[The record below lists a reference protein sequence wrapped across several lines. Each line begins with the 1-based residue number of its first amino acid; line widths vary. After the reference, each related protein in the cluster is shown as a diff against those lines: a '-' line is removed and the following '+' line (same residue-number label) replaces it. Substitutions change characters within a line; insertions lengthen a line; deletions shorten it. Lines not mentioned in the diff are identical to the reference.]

1 MLFGQAGM
9 LLALDAALSSA
20 DASRVTPLRA
30 VVYSRISSDPL
41 ELALGV
47 ERQEQDCLRLI
58 NERGWVQGAGP
69 YRENDTSAS
78 TRSTAKRPVYEAML
92 ADLRA
97 GTAEVLVAYSTSRL
111 TRRPLDYERLIA
123 LVRETGLQIFT
134 VVSGD
139 VDLAT
144 ADGRAIAR
152 VLSAMDAVE
161 AERTGERIARAA
173 LQRAEKGEWHGG
185 AKPPWG
191 YAFAAGPGKL
201 RLVIVEERAAMVREA
216 ATRVLAGQSLYAI
229 RKDWN
234 GRGALTTAGQ
244 PWRSAGVRKMLVR
257 GSAAGYIERRGR
269 LLKGSW
275 EPILDWETWQQVRA
289 VLTDPPS
296 LPGTTWP
303 SWRNTRA
310 RGPRGT
316 HYPLTGLVYCGR
328 CDHLMYSSIVKYG
341 LTYWCPD
348 MGGCGHMRIRGA
360 DLEQLLHELIAARHR
375 GHPALVETDPVLTA
389 LRMQGNQ
396 LQDDHYDRLLDRQDF
411 LRQTDRLRQKMAD
424 RRREITGAYPGR
436 VFTSVARTARLDDP
450 EPILRQILHEHL
462 QRVVVHPHAGPTK
475 PPREWAARASQMR
488 RRLDVHWQGGE
499 VSLRE
504 ELQAVPQRE
513 GLTVATWAPPA

>member
-1 MLFGQAGM
+1 MLAP
-9 LLALDAALSSA
+9 LDAALTPA
-20 DASRVTPLRA
+20 DAQGVTTLRA

-41 ELALGV
+41 EMALGV

-58 NERGWVQGAGP
+58 NERGWVQAAEP

-78 TRSTAKRPVYEAML
+78 TRSRTKRPVYEAML

-97 GTAEVLVAYSTSRL
+97 GMADVLVAYSTSRL

-123 LVRETGLQIFT
+123 LVSETGLQIFT

-161 AERTGERIARAA
+161 AERMGERIARAA

-201 RLVIVEERAAMVREA
+201 SLVIVEERAAMVREA
-216 ATRVLAGQSLYAI
+216 AARVLAGDSLYAI

-234 GRGALTTAGQ
+234 DRGALTTAGM

-257 GSAAGYIERRGR
+257 GSAAGYMERRGR

-275 EPILDWETWQQVRA
+275 EPILDWETWQRVRA
-289 VLTDPPS
+289 VLTDPR
-296 LPGTTWP
+296 
-303 SWRNTRA
+303 RNTRA
-310 RGPRGT
+310 LGQRGT
-316 HYPLTGLVYCGR
+316 HYPLTGLVYCGQ

-348 MGGCGHMRIRGA
+348 MGGCGHVRIRGV
-360 DLEQLLHELIAARHR
+360 DLEQLVHELIADRQKD
-375 GHPALVETDPVLTA
+375 HPTVIDTDPVLTA
-389 LRMQGNQ
+389 LRMQSDQ
-396 LQDDHYDRLLDRQDF
+396 LQDDHYDRLIDRQDF
-411 LRQTDRLRQKMAD
+411 LRQGDRLRQKLAD

-436 VFTSVARTARLDDP
+436 AFTSVARTARLEDP
-450 EPILRQILHEHL
+450 EPVRRQVLHEHL
-462 QRVVVHPHAGPTK
+462 QRVVVHPHPGSTK
-475 PPREWAARASQMR
+475 PPADWAARARQML
-488 RRLDVHWQGGE
+488 RRLDVHWQGGD
-499 VSLRE
+499 VTLRE
-504 ELQAVPQRE
+504 ELKAAPRIE
-513 GLTVATWAPPA
+513 CLAAATWAPPS

>member
-1 MLFGQAGM
+1 M
-9 LLALDAALSSA
+9 
-20 DASRVTPLRA
+20 TTLRA

-58 NERGWVQGAGP
+58 NERGWVQAAEP

-78 TRSTAKRPVYEAML
+78 TRSRTKRPVYEKML

-97 GTAEVLVAYSTSRL
+97 GIGDVLVAYSTSRL

-123 LVRETGLQIFT
+123 LVSETGLQIFT

-161 AERTGERIARAA
+161 AERMGERIARAA

-191 YAFAAGPGKL
+191 YAFADTPGKL
-201 RLVIVEERAAMVREA
+201 SLVIVEDRAAMVREA
-216 ATRVLAGQSLYAI
+216 AARFLAGESLYAI

-234 GRGALTTAGQ
+234 DRGALTTAGL

-257 GSAAGYIERRGR
+257 GSAAGYMERRGR

-275 EPILDWETWQQVRA
+275 EPILDWDTWQQVRA
-289 VLTDPPS
+289 VLTDPR
-296 LPGTTWP
+296 
-303 SWRNTRA
+303 RNSRTL
-310 RGPRGT
+310 GQQGT

-348 MGGCGHMRIRGA
+348 MGGCGHMRIRGG
-360 DLEQLLHELIAARHR
+360 DLERLLHELIVARQDD
-375 GHPALVETDPVLTA
+375 HPTQVETDPVLTA
-389 LRMQGNQ
+389 LRMQSNQ
-396 LQDDHYDRLLDRQDF
+396 LQDDHYDRLIDRQDF
-411 LRQTDRLRQKMAD
+411 LRQGDRLRQKLAD

-436 VFTSVARTARLDDP
+436 SFTSVARTASLQDL
-450 EPILRQILHEHL
+450 EPVRRQVLHEHL
-462 QRVVVHPHAGPTK
+462 ERVVVHTHLGPTK
-475 PPREWAARASQMR
+475 PPADWDVRAAKMVQ
-488 RRLDVHWQGGE
+488 RLDVHWQDGSARLHE
-499 VSLRE
+499 QPSSS
-504 ELQAVPQRE
+504 PQTE
-513 GLTVATWAPPA
+513 GTVTAAWAAPT

>member
-1 MLFGQAGM
+1 
-9 LLALDAALSSA
+9 
-20 DASRVTPLRA
+20 VTTLRA

-58 NERGWVQGAGP
+58 NERGWVQAAEP
-69 YRENDTSAS
+69 YRDNDMSAS
-78 TRSTAKRPVYEAML
+78 TRSRTKRPVYEAML

-97 GTAEVLVAYSTSRL
+97 GKADVLVAYSTSRL

-123 LVRETGLQIFT
+123 LVSETGLQIFT

-161 AERTGERIARAA
+161 AERMGERIARAA

-191 YAFAAGPGKL
+191 YEFAPGPGKL
-201 RLVIVEERAAMVREA
+201 SLVVVEERAAMVREA
-216 ATRVLAGQSLYAI
+216 AARVLAGDSLYAI

-234 GRGALTTAGQ
+234 DRGALTTAGL

-257 GSAAGYIERRGR
+257 GSAAGYMERRGR

-275 EPILDWETWQQVRA
+275 EPILDWDTWQQVRTI
-289 VLTDPPS
+289 LTDPR
-296 LPGTTWP
+296 
-303 SWRNTRA
+303 RNPRA
-310 RGPRGT
+310 LGQRGT

-348 MGGCGHMRIRGA
+348 MGGCGHMRIRGV
-360 DLEQLLHELIAARHR
+360 DLERLMHELIGDRQKS
-375 GHPALVETDPVLTA
+375 HPTAIETDTVLTA
-389 LRMQGNQ
+389 LRMQGHQ
-396 LQDDHYDRLLDRQDF
+396 LQDDHYDRLIDRADF
-411 LRQTDRLRQKMAD
+411 LRQGDRLRQKMAD

-436 VFTSVARTARLDDP
+436 AFTVVASTASLDDA
-450 EPILRQILHEHL
+450 EPRRRQVLREHL
-462 QRVVVHPHAGPTK
+462 QRIVVHPHSGWTK
-475 PPREWAARASQMR
+475 PPAEWPLRASQML
-488 RRLDVHWQGGE
+488 RRLDLHWQDGH
-499 VSLRE
+499 VTLRE
-504 ELQAVPQRE
+504 KQSPAVPGDRASA
-513 GLTVATWAPPA
+513 GAWAPPD